1 MVAQRAGAP
10 PPSGLVV
17 SGIIPPLADPYF
29 QRSETG
35 ADLRSGLFPGQTA
48 VLTHGAETEAA
59 PAAQGGTGKT
69 QLAAEFMHTLRAG
82 RAVEVL
88 IWVSAL
94 SRESVL
100 TGFAQAAELVGAADP
115 QAGAEAAATALM
127 TWLART
133 DRPWALVIDDLADL
147 ADLRGLWP
155 AGPAGQVVITTRLP
169 GAAFVAGGDPGAA
182 GLQVVPVGGFSR
194 REALS
199 YLGSRLTDYPDQ
211 RVEALD
217 LGEDLDGLPLGL
229 AQAAA
234 VMNVNRLSCREYRI
248 QLGERRKHMSGRLV
262 EGVSAAI
269 LATWSLAAECAHEL
283 VPASLAWPA
292 LALAAMLDP
301 DGIPGAV
308 LTSPAA
314 CGYIAGRPSAAT
326 TADQNMARAA
336 ITNLA
341 RVGLVS
347 IDPSSPV
354 RTVRMHRSVQAAVR
368 AYLPPAD
375 LEYVLLAAADAL
387 AQTWPEPGS
396 RAAGVTA
403 ASTAA
408 LDQAQM
414 DQAQIDQAQIG

>member
-1 MVAQRAGAP
+1 
-10 PPSGLVV
+10 
-17 SGIIPPLADPYF
+17 
-29 QRSETG
+29 
-35 ADLRSGLFPGQTA
+35 
-48 VLTHGAETEAA
+48 
-59 PAAQGGTGKT
+59 
-69 QLAAEFMHTLRAG
+69 
-82 RAVEVL
+82 
-88 IWVSAL
+88 
-94 SRESVL
+94 
-100 TGFAQAAELVGAADP
+100 
-115 QAGAEAAATALM
+115 M
-127 TWLART
+127 TWPT
-133 DRPWALVIDDLADL
+133 
-147 ADLRGLWP
+147 WP
-155 AGPAGQVVITTRLP
+155 TCAGCGRAGPAGRVVITTRLP
-169 GAAFVAGGDPGAA
+169 GAAFAAGPDPGAA
-182 GLQVVPVGGFSR
+182 GLQVVRVDGFSR

-234 VMNVNRLSCREYRI
+234 VMNVNRLSCREYRT
-248 QLGERRKHMSGRLV
+248 QLGERRKHMSGRAID
-262 EGVSAAI
+262 GVSAAI

-283 VPASLAWPA
+283 VPAGLAWPA

-314 CGYIAGRPSAAT
+314 CGYIAGRPSAAG

-368 AYLPPAD
+368 AYLPAAD
-375 LEYVLLAAADAL
+375 LDYVLLAAADAL
-387 AQTWPEPGS
+387 AQTWPEPGG
-396 RAAGVTA
+396 RVAGATA
-403 ASTAA
+403 ASAA
-408 LDQAQM
+408 QLDQAQL
-414 DQAQIDQAQIG
+414 DQAQLDQAQLDQAQLDQAQLDQALRDCAASLREAESALWQPDAHPLLFRLGRSLEDSGLNDSAMRYWQSMVAVSTRRLGPAHGSTLAARDRLAIAYESAGRSGDAIATFAGALADRDRSQGPEHPDSIAARGRLAHAYSSARPGRGRGAV